1 VDEELIRKD
10 DHFPAQIIG
19 PNPILA
25 SSVGEMEV
33 ESEDERSEASQYL
46 EIPESSHVDEGY
58 IVRGC
63 LTRFDIILV
72 SSALKRL
79 LNSCQGY
86 PHELNTRGIIIA
98 LNDLDATRPLCSA
111 LRMFL
116 EGSAAPQGNQ
126 SHLRLFRLLLL
137 VFACALKVYVS
148 GGSFQWLK
156 FIFDDLYKAALDLWL
171 PEAGVEDELVLLAP
185 AAKDRFYLLIVALWE
200 DGGIVFSDR
209 WSVQA
214 LATRLASGCS
224 ALGWFHEAEVLF
236 IVLRTGVKGY
246 HFSSPSAARIAVQ
259 YCLHLESEKRYGEIL
274 SILHDTYTNL
284 ISNPYDTDGQLEG
297 TQPSPEEQHRYFLT
311 MGNIMNRIPRPLNQH
326 ISSGKV
332 NQLATLENLFDRER
346 RRFECEE
353 SEDSGESVVTE
364 DDEVDCE
371 SSNKFGV
378 TYTESV
384 ITGISFNYSDL
395 YR

>member
-1 VDEELIRKD
+1 MSRIPSRTKHAWNYYRSQRFRCYQATLFSSSNVPGGIRGAAGKSKS
-10 DHFPAQIIG
+10 FETI
-19 PNPILA
+19 
-25 SSVGEMEV
+25 SSPFTRLCVC
-33 ESEDERSEASQYL
+33 A
-46 EIPESSHVDEGY
+46 EG
-58 IVRGC
+58 
-63 LTRFDIILV
+63 V
-72 SSALKRL
+72 S
-79 LNSCQGY
+79 
-86 PHELNTRGIIIA
+86 
-98 LNDLDATRPLCSA
+98 
-111 LRMFL
+111 
-116 EGSAAPQGNQ
+116 
-126 SHLRLFRLLLL
+126 
-137 VFACALKVYVS
+137 
-148 GGSFQWLK
+148 
-156 FIFDDLYKAALDLWL
+156 ALDLWL

-200 DGGIVFSDR
+200 DGDIVFSDR

-246 HFSSPSAARIAVQ
+246 HFLSPSAARIAVQ

-297 TQPSPEEQHRYFLT
+297 TQPSPEEQPRYFLT

-332 NQLATLENLFDRER
+332 NQLAALENLFDEER